1 MKCIQYPTLTTK
13 VKSLIKFRTIH
24 ICITIYNRTFG
35 ITHRILE
42 SPAFFATMFF
52 VENSTS
58 IMKVLTLYQGIYDQS
73 QRTSAKSNSTLFL
86 YVIVNIVRKYYV
98 LTDNKTRCKNER
110 KIITV
115 VVFRVSFPK
124 IAISYL
130 FSCYAVSRPFRLS
143 TGLKCRR
150 YD

>member
-58 IMKVLTLYQGIYDQS
+58 IMKVLTLYQGIYD
-73 QRTSAKSNSTLFL
+73 
-86 YVIVNIVRKYYV
+86 
-98 LTDNKTRCKNER
+98 
-110 KIITV
+110 
-115 VVFRVSFPK
+115 
-124 IAISYL
+124 
-130 FSCYAVSRPFRLS
+130 
-143 TGLKCRR
+143 
-150 YD
+150 